1 MRLIIKM
8 LNLCYIGPE
17 GFLPTDE
24 TFQDQKIRI
33 SRRKVKG
40 DVLANTV
47 LESLSGLV
55 SLYGE
60 QLILLQY
67 LPYAWDL
74 ISICRQKRGGK
85 LTPNLEGGLLG
96 CIALVHHIIPYLSSD
111 SVLMNELTDGL
122 LARVLFPVL
131 QIATSR
137 CLIFT
142 GGWKPRNILIYKM
155 LDVVYLI
162 GLRIGEEMAR
172 VHLTPICKYQRYSV
186 QKE

>member
-1 MRLIIKM
+1 M
-8 LNLCYIGPE
+8 LNLCYIGPD
-17 GFLPTDE
+17 GFSPTVDK
-24 TFQDQKIRI
+24 FQDQKIRI
-33 SRRKVKG
+33 SRSRVKG
-40 DVLANTV
+40 DVLAQNV

-96 CIALVHHIIPYLSSD
+96 CLSLVHHMIPYLSSD
-111 SVLMNELTDGL
+111 SVLMNELSDGL

-131 QIATSR
+131 QVATSR

-142 GGWKPRNILIYKM
+142 GGWRPRNILIYKL
-155 LDVVYLI
+155 LDVVYLL

-172 VHLTPICKYQRYSV
+172 LHLTPICKSPN
-186 QKE
+186 

>member
-1 MRLIIKM
+1 M
-8 LNLCYIGPE
+8 LAQN
-17 GFLPTDE
+17 
-24 TFQDQKIRI
+24 
-33 SRRKVKG
+33 
-40 DVLANTV
+40 V
-47 LESLSGLV
+47 LESLAGLV

-74 ISICRQKRGGK
+74 ISICRQKRGGR

-96 CIALVHHIIPYLSSD
+96 CLSLVHHMIPYLSSD
-111 SVLMNELTDGL
+111 SVLMNELSDGL

-131 QIATSR
+131 QVATSR

-142 GGWKPRNILIYKM
+142 GGWRPRNILIYKL

-172 VHLTPICKYQRYSV
+172 LHLTPICKLTN
-186 QKE
+186 